1 MNLFFALHSYFVAAR
16 TFNTKV
22 VFLKSIKK
30 QKKKKSVGSK
40 MEEEEKN
47 SIEKFKKHDKNVS
60 PVTRIT
66 AIKIGAQRNI
76 AF

>member
-1 MNLFFALHSYFVAAR
+1 
-16 TFNTKV
+16 
-22 VFLKSIKK
+22 
-30 QKKKKSVGSK
+30 

-47 SIEKFKKHDKNVS
+47 SIEKFKKLDKNVS